1 MAGFAP
7 ALQSGLKAGSD
18 SPVRPADITDA
29 VALAGLDKRVN
40 PSPWSEQQFADA
52 CEGEWSRERIL
63 LVGSGDQIQGFV
75 VYSQVLDEASIHN
88 MAVKPCV
95 QRRGLG
101 ELLLSTAL
109 TRVRDAGARRCFL
122 ELRASNEAA
131 HGLYRKLGFHPDGL
145 RKGYYQAASGRED
158 AVLMSLTLCEQ
169 E

>member
-1 MAGFAP
+1 M
-7 ALQSGLKAGSD
+7 KAGSD
-18 SPVRPADITDA
+18 SPVRTAEMTDA
-29 VALAGLDKRVN
+29 IALAGLDKRVN
-40 PSPWSEQQFADA
+40 PSPWSEQQFAVA
-52 CEGEWSRERIL
+52 CEGERNREQIL
-63 LVGSGDQIQGFV
+63 LVGSGGQMQGFV

-88 MAVKPCV
+88 IAVNPGI

-131 HGLYRKLGFHPDGL
+131 HSLYRKLGFQPDGL

-158 AVLMSLTLCEQ
+158 AVLMSLTLCGQ

>member
-1 MAGFAP
+1 MN
-7 ALQSGLKAGSD
+7 AGSD
-18 SPVRPADITDA
+18 SPVRPAGITDA

-52 CEGEWSRERIL
+52 CEGERSRERIM

-88 MAVKPCV
+88 IAVTPGF

-131 HGLYRKLGFHPDGL
+131 HRLYRKLGFELDGL